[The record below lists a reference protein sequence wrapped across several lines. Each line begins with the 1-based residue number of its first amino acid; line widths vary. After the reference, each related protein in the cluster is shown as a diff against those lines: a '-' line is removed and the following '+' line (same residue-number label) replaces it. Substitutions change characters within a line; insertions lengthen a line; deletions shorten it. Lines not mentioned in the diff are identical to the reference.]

1 MQRKITKPEYDG
13 EEKFTGWS
21 TVFETDLTL
30 PEYFILS
37 WIENREQFL
46 LTLIVISHFIRDL
59 AIVIYLLSSRGAS

>member
-1 MQRKITKPEYDG
+1 MQRKITEPKYGGDD
-13 EEKFTGWS
+13 KFIGWS

-46 LTLIVISHFIRDL
+46 LTLIVIGHFIRDL
-59 AIVIYLLSSRGAS
+59 AIVIYLIASH

>member
-1 MQRKITKPEYDG
+1 MQRKMTRPEYDG
-13 EEKFTGWS
+13 RGKFTGWS

-46 LTLIVISHFIRDL
+46 LTLIVIGHLIRDL
-59 AIVIYLLSSRGAS
+59 AVVIYLIASH